1 MPLLNSFKND
11 SKRSLKDCLRL
22 ILFIF
27 INHYT
32 WYLSDFWFEL
42 TFNPYNRPIDI
53 DKPLSIIFDGI
64 EGICSWIFYF
74 QFLIYFPGFFDLIIL
89 NILFYKTYI
98 PNGYFIIHCIILFF
112 SHYLYFTKGLG
123 WPNDV
128 QIYLFTAYL
137 FEFLIFTYFK
147 NKSYRQKLQIQ
158 FDNESQAN
166 PWT

>member
-1 MPLLNSFKND
+1 MHLLNHFKND
-11 SKRSLKDCLRL
+11 SKRSFKDCLRL
-22 ILFIF
+22 IMFIF

-32 WYLSDFWFEL
+32 LFLSVFWYEL
-42 TFNPYNRPIDI
+42 NFNPYNKEI
-53 DKPLSIIFDGI
+53 SWYYDGM
-64 EGICSWIFYF
+64 EGICNWIFYF

-89 NILFYKTYI
+89 NLLFYKTYI
-98 PNGYFIIHCIILFF
+98 PNGYFVIHCIILFF

-123 WPNDV
+123 WPNDI

-158 FDNESQAN
+158 FDNKSQAN

>member
-27 INHYT
+27 ISHYT
-32 WYLSDFWFEL
+32 LFLSEFWIEL
-42 TFNPYNRPIDI
+42 TFNPHNKPIT
-53 DKPLSIIFDGI
+53 LLNDGI

-74 QFLIYFPGFFDLIIL
+74 QFLIYLPGFFDLIIL
-89 NILFYKTYI
+89 NLLFYRDYI
-98 PNGYFIIHCIILFF
+98 SNEYFVIHCIILFF

-123 WPNDV
+123 EPNEIY
-128 QIYLFTAYL
+128 IYLFTAYL

-166 PWT
+166 SWT

>member
-1 MPLLNSFKND
+1 MPLLNNFKND

-27 INHYT
+27 ISHYT
-32 WYLSDFWFEL
+32 WYLSDFWYYL
-42 TFNPYNRPIDI
+42 TFNPYNKPITM
-53 DKPLSIIFDGI
+53 IFDGM
-64 EGICSWIFYF
+64 EGICAWIFFF
-74 QFLIYFPGFFDLIIL
+74 QFLIYLPGFFDLIIL
-89 NILFYKTYI
+89 NLLFYKTYI
-98 PNGYFIIHCIILFF
+98 PNGYFVIHCIILFF

-123 WPNDV
+123 WPNDI

-166 PWT
+166 PCS

>member
-32 WYLSDFWFEL
+32 LFLSVFWYDL
-42 TFNPYNRPIDI
+42 TFNPYNKEINM
-53 DKPLSIIFDGI
+53 IFDGI

-158 FDNESQAN
+158 FDNESQASSYS
-166 PWT
+166 